1 MRIAVTGEGP
11 TDYGKVDY
19 GNPGHWI
26 DGPVQVYLRR
36 IAEEQN
42 IELDFEMIER
52 AEVQKIKLQRR
63 HLNGLD
69 GKAIPARRFYIKC
82 KEKQL
87 NYGVYYCDADR
98 NAGEQNSNVHQLE
111 NRYKEVYG
119 EVKEG
124 MYNCDNYI
132 PMIPCRMI
140 ENWILADGENIRDF
154 FQVNKIEYNPHNVD
168 LLWVNDNNPE
178 SNYPKNVFERIKSS
192 SKNRDIKNLSN
203 SELFYEIAER
213 QNLAIVKKN
222 SSISFARFH
231 DDYISLLRSEMLWA
245 VRFQDLT

>member
-111 NRYKEVYG
+111 NSLAPFTIRR
-119 EVKEG
+119 
-124 MYNCDNYI
+124 I
-132 PMIPCRMI
+132 PAVIPPARTQI
-140 ENWILADGENIRDF
+140 PTASVEA
-154 FQVNKIEYNPHNVD
+154 P
-168 LLWVNDNNPE
+168 
-178 SNYPKNVFERIKSS
+178 
-192 SKNRDIKNLSN
+192 
-203 SELFYEIAER
+203 AEP
-213 QNLAIVKKN
+213 IV
-222 SSISFARFH
+222 
-231 DDYISLLRSEMLWA
+231 L
-245 VRFQDLT
+245 

>member
-52 AEVQKIKLQRR
+52 AEVQKI
-63 HLNGLD
+63 NGLD

-98 NAGEQNSNVHQLE
+98 NAGEQNSNSHQLE
-111 NRYKEVYG
+111 NRFTLYYRTKINFLIFSG
-119 EVKEG
+119 K
-124 MYNCDNYI
+124 
-132 PMIPCRMI
+132 
-140 ENWILADGENIRDF
+140 NI
-154 FQVNKIEYNPHNVD
+154 
-168 LLWVNDNNPE
+168 
-178 SNYPKNVFERIKSS
+178 
-192 SKNRDIKNLSN
+192 
-203 SELFYEIAER
+203 
-213 QNLAIVKKN
+213 
-222 SSISFARFH
+222 
-231 DDYISLLRSEMLWA
+231 
-245 VRFQDLT
+245 

>member
-154 FQVNKIEYNPHNVD
+154 FQVNKIEYNPHNVE
-168 LLWVNDNNPE
+168 LLWGNDNNPE
-178 SNYPKNVFERIKSS
+178 SNYPKMC
-192 SKNRDIKNLSN
+192 
-203 SELFYEIAER
+203 
-213 QNLAIVKKN
+213 
-222 SSISFARFH
+222 
-231 DDYISLLRSEMLWA
+231 LRESRVL
-245 VRFQDLT
+245 QK

>member
-111 NRYKEVYG
+111 NRY
-119 EVKEG
+119 
-124 MYNCDNYI
+124 N
-132 PMIPCRMI
+132 
-140 ENWILADGENIRDF
+140 
-154 FQVNKIEYNPHNVD
+154 
-168 LLWVNDNNPE
+168 
-178 SNYPKNVFERIKSS
+178 
-192 SKNRDIKNLSN
+192 
-203 SELFYEIAER
+203 
-213 QNLAIVKKN
+213 
-222 SSISFARFH
+222 
-231 DDYISLLRSEMLWA
+231 
-245 VRFQDLT
+245 

>member
-26 DGPVQVYLRR
+26 DDPVQVYLRR
-36 IAEEQN
+36 IAEEQK

-69 GKAIPARRFYIKC
+69 GKAVPARRFYTKC

-98 NAGEQNSNVHQLE
+98 V
-111 NRYKEVYG
+111 RYRKIT
-119 EVKEG
+119 
-124 MYNCDNYI
+124 YI
-132 PMIPCRMI
+132 WSQSVMLTCKHDAAAF
-140 ENWILADGENIRDF
+140 L
-154 FQVNKIEYNPHNVD
+154 V
-168 LLWVNDNNPE
+168 
-178 SNYPKNVFERIKSS
+178 
-192 SKNRDIKNLSN
+192 SKKAL
-203 SELFYEIAER
+203 
-213 QNLAIVKKN
+213 N
-222 SSISFARFH
+222 SSHLIFIA
-231 DDYISLLRSEMLWA
+231 
-245 VRFQDLT
+245 